1 MRSSGHRISEEDKFR
16 SLFENVREGIYQS
29 TPDGRILTANPALVE
44 MLGYNS
50 AEELKSL
57 NIEKDLYVNPD
68 ERKSQIETLLGTKM
82 DSDIELLLRRK
93 DGMHITVLE
102 HSHPVFDEKGKVI
115 YFEGTLTDITRRKQ
129 TEMALRES
137 EAKYQSLLETMQDG
151 ISLFDETGKMHYF
164 NQRKKRMLGYESDDE
179 LFNISVFF
187 LIHPDDRELAKKY
200 FEELTEKGT
209 VSIPELRVLRKD
221 GSFFWA
227 EFSTTVINNSEGG
240 LNLFMDT
247 MRDITSRKRDAD
259 LLRDS
264 AESYKALFNS
274 ITNAMYILDLKGKFI
289 NVNEGAVQMYGYENE
304 EFTGQTPEFLSAPGK
319 NDLHAVM
326 EMIREASTGRPQRFE
341 FWGRKKN
348 GEIFPKEVSL
358 FSTKYFGE
366 EAIIA
371 IGVDITERKMVDEE
385 LKQHSEHLQKIID
398 LVPSYIFAKDINGRF
413 LLTNKALADVFGL
426 QPGEIM
432 GKTDEEYGATP
443 AQAEV
448 YRQADR
454 EVIES
459 GEPVKIPEEQVL
471 RKDHSLGW
479 FQTVK
484 IPYMHPGHKM
494 PAILGV
500 ATDITERKET
510 EDELR
515 RSGERFR
522 KLFESHSAVKL
533 IIDPADG
540 AIVDAN
546 RAAADFYGWPPE
558 KLRQMRI
565 QEINTQPGDEVA
577 GRIKKVMDHGNLRF
591 EASHRL
597 ADGSLREVE
606 VFTSR
611 VEIDGKELLHSII
624 HDITEKRK
632 ILSDLIAAKEKAEE
646 SDRLKT
652 AFLHNI
658 SHEIRTPMNAI
669 VGFTSLLDSPT
680 LSEDTRKQYIDVVYQ
695 SSTQLLSI
703 ISDIVDISN
712 IETGLI
718 RLAIAETN
726 INKLLVNAF
735 DLYSLQAKQK
745 KLRFS
750 FTTSLTDQQAFVMTD
765 STKILQILS
774 NLVNNAIKFTQ
785 RGSVT
790 FGYTL
795 KNKELEF
802 FVSDTGLGI
811 PEDKFSRIFE
821 RFYQIDD
828 PNILKTVGTGLGL
841 SISKGYVELLGG
853 KIWLTSLPGT
863 GTTFFFTVPYVESKA
878 GNSPVD
884 IPESRRSKLILPG
897 KTILVAEDDD
907 VNFILMRELLSGV
920 DATIIRAVNGEEA
933 VKHCDNNKPP
943 DLILMDIK
951 MPIMDGYRAAEIIR
965 QMRPDVPIVAVTA
978 YAHASESEKAMAAG
992 FNGYISKPVDR
1003 SQLLSLISRF
1013 L

>member
-1 MRSSGHRISEEDKFR
+1 MKSSGRRISEEDKYR

-29 TPDGRILTANPALVE
+29 TPEGQILTANPALVE
-44 MLGYNS
+44 MLGYS
-50 AEELKSL
+50 SVDELKCL
-57 NIEKDLYVNPD
+57 NIAKDLYVNPD
-68 ERKSQIETLLGTKM
+68 ERKSQIQALLDGKR
-82 DSDIELLLRRK
+82 DGDIELLLRRK
-93 DGMHITVLE
+93 DGTQITVLE
-102 HSHPVFDEKGKVI
+102 HSHPVFTEKGLVI
-115 YFEGTLTDITRRKQ
+115 YFEGTLTDITQRKKA
-129 TEMALRES
+129 EIALRES
-137 EAKYQSLLETMQDG
+137 EAKYHGLLETMQDG

-164 NQRKKRMLGYESDDE
+164 NQRKKKMLGYESDDE
-179 LFNISVFF
+179 LFNISVFY
-187 LIHPDDRELAKKY
+187 LIHPDDRELAKDY
-200 FEELTEKGT
+200 FVELTKKGT
-209 VSIPELRVLRKD
+209 ISIPKLRVLRKD

-227 EFSTTVINNSEGG
+227 EFSTTVLSDSESQT
-240 LNLFMDT
+240 LFMDT
-247 MRDITSRKRDAD
+247 MRDITARKRDAD
-259 LLRDS
+259 LLRQS

-274 ITNAMYILDLKGKFI
+274 VTNAMYILDLKGKFI
-289 NVNEGAVQMYGYENE
+289 NVNEGAVLMYGFEHE
-304 EFTGQTPEFLSAPGK
+304 AFIGQTPEFLSAPGM
-319 NDLHAVM
+319 NDFPAVM
-326 EMIREASTGRPQRFE
+326 EMIREASTGKPQRFE
-341 FWGRKKN
+341 FWGRRKN

-358 FSTKYFGE
+358 FRTKYFGE
-366 EAIIA
+366 DAIIA
-371 IGVDITERKMVDEE
+371 IGVDITERKMVAEE
-385 LKQHSEHLQKIID
+385 LKQHTEHLQKIID
-398 LVPSYIFAKDINGRF
+398 LVPSYIFAKDVNGRF
-413 LLTNKALADVFGL
+413 LLTNIALADVFGL
-426 QPGEIM
+426 KPGEIV
-432 GKTDEEYGATP
+432 GKTDEEYGATA

-448 YRQADR
+448 YRKADR

-459 GEPVKIPEEQVL
+459 GNQLKIPEEQVL
-471 RKDHSLGW
+471 RKDRSLGW

-484 IPYMHPGHKM
+484 IPYIHPGHKI

-500 ATDITERKET
+500 STDITERKET

-546 RAAADFYGWPPE
+546 RAASDFYGWSPE
-558 KLRQMRI
+558 KLRQMKIR
-565 QEINTQPGDEVA
+565 EINTQPGDDVE
-577 GRIKKVMDHGNLRF
+577 GMIKEVMDHGNLRF

-606 VFTSR
+606 VFSSR

-624 HDITEKRK
+624 HDITEKQK
-632 ILSDLIAAKEKAEE
+632 ILTDLIAAKEKAEE

-669 VGFTSLLDSPT
+669 VGFTSLLDSTT
-680 LSEDTRKQYIDVVYQ
+680 LSEDARKQYIDVVYQ
-695 SSTQLLSI
+695 SSNQLLSI

-718 RLAIAETN
+718 RLTVTETN

-750 FTTSLTDQQAFVMTD
+750 FTTSLADQQAYVMTD
-765 STKILQILS
+765 STKILQILA

-795 KNKELEF
+795 KKNELEF

-811 PEDKFSRIFE
+811 PEDQFSRIFD
-821 RFYQIDD
+821 RFYQIED

-853 KIWLTSLPGT
+853 KIWLTSVPGA
-863 GTTFFFTVPYVESKA
+863 GTTFFFTVPYVESQAKIT
-878 GNSPVD
+878 PVD
-884 IPESRRSKLILPG
+884 KPESSRSTLIRSG

-933 VKHCDNNKPP
+933 VRYCKNNKPP

-951 MPIMDGYRAAEIIR
+951 MPLMDGYRAAEIIR
-965 QMRPDVPIVAVTA
+965 QSRPDVPIVAVTA
-978 YAHASESEKAMAAG
+978 YAHASDSEKAMDAG
-992 FNGYISKPVDR
+992 FKGYISKPVDR